1 MVRLTPSNP
10 PGSSGRRPRD
20 TTCGSVTSANP
31 STSHAG
37 RISSNDR
44 RAIALL
50 RSISSMASALRS
62 LRFWHHPILV
72 QVLFSPNDRRRQAP
86 KRAYRST
93 KRAEQVAQTRRDI
106 LAAAGTLFRARG
118 YSAVSMPLIAREAG
132 VGVETIYRAFGSKAG
147 LFKAVID
154 AAVAGGLQPGRSPG
168 RSATGH
174 PRDHRGAGPAPSGR
188 ALRRDPAGHPP
199 PLRSPAAGAL
209 AGAAASDPEL
219 DALWREI
226 ETSRRE
232 GQARFVGMLAS
243 RERLKPGM
251 TIEEGRDGL
260 WTLTSLAV
268 YDMLVETLGWSAER
282 YERWLADRLIDLLL
296 G

>member
-1 MVRLTPSNP
+1 MTDDVKP
-10 PGSSGRRPRD
+10 
-20 TTCGSVTSANP
+20 
-31 STSHAG
+31 
-37 RISSNDR
+37 
-44 RAIALL
+44 
-50 RSISSMASALRS
+50 
-62 LRFWHHPILV
+62 
-72 QVLFSPNDRRRQAP
+72 P

-93 KRAEQVAQTRRDI
+93 RRAEQVAQTRRDI
-106 LAAAGTLFRARG
+106 LAAAGTLFRGQG

-154 AAVAGGLQPGRSPG
+154 AAVAGGSSRAEVPVEARPAIREIVEEPDPRRQVERYAATQPGIHRRS
-168 RSATGH
+168 
-174 PRDHRGAGPAPSGR
+174 GPLLR
-188 ALRRDPAGHPP
+188 AL
-199 PLRSPAAGAL
+199 S
-209 AGAAASDPEL
+209 GAAASDPEL
-219 DALWREI
+219 DALWSEI
-226 ETSRRE
+226 EASRRE

-243 RERLKPGM
+243 RGRLRPGM

-268 YDMLVETLGWSAER
+268 YDMLVETLGWTTER